1 MKRRDLF
8 GLAAASTLALA
19 AGTASAADWP
29 DGPIQVIVPFGAG
42 GDTDFNAR
50 LLSKYLDPVLG
61 SSMPVVNITGAGGT
75 IAARQVMDAD
85 PDGQTV
91 LFFNTSFLAST
102 ASGMADFSFE
112 DFDMV
117 GIAAEEPGAV
127 ISVAGDAPWASMQ
140 DLIDASKADPGSI
153 DLTANTGAT
162 TYLIGSQLNAAGA
175 EFNFVDVGGA
185 SGRLTAI
192 LGGNVDVSQNPIG
205 QVLPYAENGELKILA
220 TMAAERTDVLPDVP
234 TLREL
239 GYDIELQLE
248 YFYLF
253 PKGVDPEVIDSFAAA
268 IQQVVEGDAAYADE
282 IYKAYYQKP
291 HWLDRDAANARL
303 RDVLSVMEKVEF

>member
-1 MKRRDLF
+1 MKRLDILS
-8 GLAAASTLALA
+8 LVASATLALNV
-19 AGTASAADWP
+19 SAALAAEWP
-29 DGPIQVIVPFGAG
+29 DGPVQVVVPFGAG

-50 LLSKYLDPVLG
+50 VLSKYLEPILG
-61 SSMPVVNITGAGGT
+61 AAMPVVNVTGAGGT
-75 IAARQVMDAD
+75 IAARQVMGAQ

-117 GIAAEEPGAV
+117 GIAAQEPGAV
-127 ISVAGDAPWASMQ
+127 ISVNGKAPWNTMKE
-140 DLIDASKADPGSI
+140 LMDATKADPGGI
-153 DLTANTGAT
+153 DLTTNTGAT
-162 TYLIGSQLNAAGA
+162 TYLIGSQLNGAGA

-192 LGGNVDVSQNPIG
+192 LGGNIDVSQNPIG
-205 QVLPYAENGELKILA
+205 QVLPYAQNGELKILA
-220 TMAAERTDVLPDVP
+220 SLSSERTDVLPDVP
-234 TLREL
+234 TLKEL

-253 PKGVDPEVIDSFAAA
+253 PKGVDPEVIKTFATA
-268 IQQVVEGDAAYADE
+268 IQKVVEEDEAYAGE
-282 IYKAYYQKP
+282 IYKAFYQKP
-291 HWLDRDAANARL
+291 HWLDAEAATTRL
-303 RDVLSVMEKVEF
+303 RQVLATMEKVEF

>member
-1 MKRRDLF
+1 MKRLNILHIAV
-8 GLAAASTLALA
+8 GATLAFSANAALA
-19 AGTASAADWP
+19 AEWP
-29 DGPIQVIVPFGAG
+29 DGPIQVVVPFGAG
-42 GDTDFNAR
+42 GDTDYNAR
-50 LLSKYLDPVLG
+50 VLSKYLEPILG

-75 IAARQVMDAD
+75 IAARQVMDAN

-117 GIAAEEPGAV
+117 GIAAQEPGAV
-127 ISVAGDAPWASMQ
+127 ISVNSSAPWDTMEELMEATKS
-140 DLIDASKADPGSI
+140 DPGGI

-162 TYLIGSQLNAAGA
+162 TYLIGSQLNNAGA

-185 SGRLTAI
+185 AGRLTAI
-192 LGGNVDVSQNPIG
+192 LGGNIDVSQNPIG
-205 QVLPYAENGELKILA
+205 QVLPYAENGDLKILA
-220 TMAAERTDVLPDVP
+220 SLASERTDVLPDVP
-234 TLREL
+234 TLTEL

-253 PKGVDPEVIDSFAAA
+253 PKGVDPAVIDKFAAA
-268 IQQVVEGDAAYADE
+268 IQQVVEEDEDYAGE
-282 IYKAYYQKP
+282 IYDAYYQRP
-291 HWLDRDAANARL
+291 HWLGPEAATERL
-303 RDVLSVMEKVEF
+303 RAVYATMEMVEF